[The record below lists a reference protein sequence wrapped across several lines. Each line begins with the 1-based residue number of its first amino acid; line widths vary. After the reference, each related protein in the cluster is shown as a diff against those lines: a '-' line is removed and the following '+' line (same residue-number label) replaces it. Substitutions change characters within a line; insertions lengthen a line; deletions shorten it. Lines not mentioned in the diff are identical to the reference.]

1 MTTERDLLRDLQTVL
16 ASAEVDIASLVE
28 GAWEDARDEVRS
40 TLTRLMA
47 NDLLRRSLAA
57 LQAEDDPSSPPADGR
72 SATSPATTEQNGVRD
87 ATPAGVDGEV
97 SATDDARG
105 DPPRA
110 TSPSE
115 DDAQRPAELGTYVF
129 GVVGAEATLPTDPL
143 PALPGGGPVRLLST
157 SGPQAVVCDVDPEA
171 FAVLREPTPDGLELL
186 GEAANVHDQV
196 VTGFVDGPVLPLG
209 LGTVLPD
216 DDAVIDLLTRH
227 AESLDGELERI
238 RGCGEWALTVHEA
251 VPLARAEPAAPAAA
265 SGREY
270 LQQRRA
276 ALDERDTR
284 WQEQEHVA
292 ERIHTPLADLSLDA
306 VTVAARPLEDAD
318 PPLLHAVYLVA
329 DSSHERF
336 LATADAIAEE
346 HPTLAVE
353 LTGPW
358 PPYHF
363 TALDLSD
370 DAVAS

>member
-1 MTTERDLLRDLQTVL
+1 
-16 ASAEVDIASLVE
+16 
-28 GAWEDARDEVRS
+28 
-40 TLTRLMA
+40 
-47 NDLLRRSLAA
+47 
-57 LQAEDDPSSPPADGR
+57 
-72 SATSPATTEQNGVRD
+72 
-87 ATPAGVDGEV
+87 
-97 SATDDARG
+97 
-105 DPPRA
+105 
-110 TSPSE
+110 
-115 DDAQRPAELGTYVF
+115 VF

-227 AESLDGELERI
+227 AESLDGELERV

-292 ERIHTPLADLSLDA
+292 ERIHTPLADLSLDS

-370 DAVAS
+370 DATGATTTGGLTGATGGSRSPARLGNDATLVDVLDRVLDRGVTITGDVVLSVAGVDLVYLGVRLVLKGVEGDETW